1 MLCQCSVVKVVEVG
15 STDTE
20 TEHTCDQDC
29 RTVRKA
35 CANQM
40 TTACI
45 DAMTRKP
52 TLSQES
58 PLTPV
63 VPKPSE

>member
-1 MLCQCSVVKVVEVG
+1 M
-15 STDTE
+15 
-20 TEHTCDQDC
+20 
-29 RTVRKA
+29 RKA

-40 TTACI
+40 TTVGI
-45 DAMTRKP
+45 DEITRKP
-52 TLSQES
+52 TLSQEL